1 MGAEQD
7 REEMLVQ
14 APPTHRDMAE
24 HHTEL
29 LPPDARLWPSQ
40 LELEEDEVRVMKT
53 QVMMIL

>member
-14 APPTHRDMAE
+14 ALPTHRDMAE

-29 LPPDARLWPSQ
+29 LPPDARSWPSQ
-40 LELEEDEVRVMKT
+40 LELEEAEVRD
-53 QVMMIL
+53 LS